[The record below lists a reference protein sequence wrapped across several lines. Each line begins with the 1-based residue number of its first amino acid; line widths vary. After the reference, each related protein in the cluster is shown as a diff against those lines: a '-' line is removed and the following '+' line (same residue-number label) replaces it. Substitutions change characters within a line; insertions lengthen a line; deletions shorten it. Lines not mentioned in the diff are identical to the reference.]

1 MIIIYRINDDNVK
14 SVDDLTYFYYSILTA
29 NAYLDGEIRIYT
41 TFNYYDFFAHLPF
54 NFYPD
59 YRDEKTFIKEV
70 IESLDDEHIYVNNSK
85 IIFHYDII
93 FTNHMK
99 IMDIFIKIDS
109 ISKFLLNKLINNTN
123 NNNIILIK

>member
-70 IESLDDEHIYVNNSK
+70 IESLDDDHIYLYKGLSLR
-85 IIFHYDII
+85 YDEQYD
-93 FTNHMK
+93 K
-99 IMDIFIKIDS
+99 AIDV
-109 ISKFLLNKLINNTN
+109 FKLAIDRNPKGQKNYTELGNTFYFQEKYKS
-123 NNNIILIK
+123 LS